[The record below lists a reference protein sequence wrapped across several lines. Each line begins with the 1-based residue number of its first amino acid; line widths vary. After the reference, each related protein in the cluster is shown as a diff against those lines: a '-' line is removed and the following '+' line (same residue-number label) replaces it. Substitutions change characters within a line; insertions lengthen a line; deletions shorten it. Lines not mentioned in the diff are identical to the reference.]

1 MSAGSFG
8 KEYLFILIYFFYG
21 LAFFSMGL
29 LVAFEG
35 GRSSDTRLRRGLR
48 PLAAFGLIHAIYEW
62 IEMFD
67 KLAPSIGIS
76 LETPIMLGIRL
87 SILAFSFLSLCAFG
101 SYLLAR
107 DEFAFRM
114 ALLAPL
120 GLVTI
125 WIFGLFNIRN
135 TYPLDDIWLLANVW
149 SRYSL
154 AIPASLI
161 ASAGLIY
168 QQRAFRQSGLISFGQ
183 DALWAA
189 VAFGWYGV
197 VGQLFGIKTTLLLS
211 PYFNEASFLEIFGI
225 PIQLFRA
232 IAAITA
238 SLFVIRFLRAFQVEM
253 DNHIAA
259 LQAAQLKESQ
269 EREARRGELF
279 RQVVAAQEAERQRI
293 ARDLHD
299 ETGQA
304 LTAIGLGLR
313 GLSNTIR
320 RGDVEQAT
328 HTLRNLESMS
338 ANSLTE
344 LQRLIADLRPSHIDD
359 LGLPAALRWY
369 AGVIQERSGLEIK
382 VETNGPEQDVDSSIK
397 IALFRIA
404 QETLNNIIKHAN
416 ARQVSIQLSFE
427 MKGIRLCVRDDGRGF
442 NPKEDVRNTK
452 GRLPLGLIGMQE
464 RAALLN
470 GTCVISS
477 VPGHGAQI
485 EVKVPYHYEDEEIS

>member
-1 MSAGSFG
+1 MTDF
-8 KEYLFILIYFFYG
+8 YYILIYFFYG

-29 LVAFEG
+29 LVMFEG

-48 PLAAFGLIHAIYEW
+48 PLAAFGLIHALYEW

-67 KLAPSIGIS
+67 NLAPHIGLSLDTPFIS
-76 LETPIMLGIRL
+76 GIRL
-87 SILAFSFLSLCAFG
+87 AILAFSFLSLGAFG
-101 SYLLAR
+101 SYLLAH

-120 GLVTI
+120 GLVTV
-125 WIFGLFNIRN
+125 WVFGLFNIRN
-135 TYPLDDIWLLANVW
+135 SYPLDNIWLLANVW

-154 AIPASLI
+154 AIPASLL

-168 QQRAFRQSGLISFGQ
+168 QQKAFRQSGLISFGQ

-197 VGQLFGIKTTLLLS
+197 VGQLFGLKTSLLLS
-211 PYFNEASFLEIFGI
+211 PYFNEASFLVIFGI

-232 IAAITA
+232 LTAITA

-253 DNHIAA
+253 DRQIAA
-259 LQAAQLKESQ
+259 LQAARLREAQ

-320 RGDVEQAT
+320 RGDNGQAVN
-328 HTLRNLESMS
+328 TLRNLESMS

-359 LGLPAALRWY
+359 LGLSAALRWY
-369 AGVIQERSGLEIK
+369 AGVIEERSGLEIK
-382 VETNGPEQDVDSSIK
+382 VDTNGPEQTIDPSIK
-397 IALFRIA
+397 IALFRIT

-416 ARQVSIQLSFE
+416 ARQVNIQLSFE
-427 MKGIRLCVRDDGRGF
+427 MEGIRLRVRDDGRGF
-442 NPKEDVRNTK
+442 NPNEEVRKTQ

-470 GTCVISS
+470 GTFVISS
-477 VPGHGAQI
+477 VPGRGAQV
-485 EVKVPYHYEDEEIS
+485 EVKVPYHHQEEENT